1 MTKTP
6 KEMVVEILNKGQL
19 SQQELAERIGVSPA
33 QITRWLASA
42 QPKLKHFQKLEEI
55 YKEIAVQNAL

>member
-1 MTKTP
+1 MKTP
-6 KEMVVEILNKGQL
+6 KEMVIEILNKGQL

>member
-1 MTKTP
+1 MNKTP
-6 KEMVVEILNKGQL
+6 KEMVIEILNKGQL

>member
-1 MTKTP
+1 MNKTP
-6 KEMVVEILNKGQL
+6 KEMVIEILNKGQL
-19 SQQELAERIGVSPA
+19 SQQELAEKIGVSPA

-55 YKEIAVQNAL
+55 YKEVAV

>member
-1 MTKTP
+1 MSKTP

>member
-1 MTKTP
+1 MNKTP
-6 KEMVVEILNKGQL
+6 KEMVIEILNKGQL

-42 QPKLKHFQKLEEI
+42 QPKLKHFQKLEQI
-55 YKEIAVQNAL
+55 YQELAV

>member
-1 MTKTP
+1 MKKTP